1 MLNVAHEDHSL
12 CARRY
17 RVYGRPATAEL
28 PIAPCI
34 FAAKDGEMFNWDD
47 LRIFLAAARAEST
60 AGAALR
66 LGLDATTVS
75 RRVRALE
82 TTLKAA
88 LFIRSSRGLQL
99 TATGAR
105 LLETATN
112 AESAMTLAEQ
122 VGQSDLIAG
131 TIRISASEGF
141 GTVVL
146 APALPGLRA
155 LYPALVIE
163 LIANAGFLSPL
174 KREVDIAVTL
184 SAPTSPR
191 LVVEPLTDYELG
203 LYAAPSYVNARGPI
217 DSVDALRS
225 LDLVGYV
232 EDQIYAPE
240 LRYLDEIDPVLRA
253 RLSSSSLH
261 GQREILLNGGGVGVL
276 PCFLADGLTRLLPRS
291 VRLTRRFWMSTHRE
305 VAGSARI
312 RGVRTWMRA
321 LVARERERLVPSR

>member
-1 MLNVAHEDHSL
+1 
-12 CARRY
+12 
-17 RVYGRPATAEL
+17 
-28 PIAPCI
+28 
-34 FAAKDGEMFNWDD
+34 MFNWDD

-60 AGAALR
+60 AGAAQR

-112 AESAMTLAEQ
+112 AESAMALAEQ

-155 LYPALVIE
+155 LHQGLVIE

-203 LYAAPSYVNARGPI
+203 LYAAPSYVDAREPI
-217 DSVDALRS
+217 ENVYGLRA

-240 LRYLDEIDPVLRA
+240 LRYLDELDPVLRA

-276 PCFLADGLTRLLPRS
+276 PCFLADGLTRLLPRA

-305 VAGSARI
+305 VAGAARI
-312 RGVRTWMRA
+312 RAARTWMRA

>member
-1 MLNVAHEDHSL
+1 
-12 CARRY
+12 
-17 RVYGRPATAEL
+17 
-28 PIAPCI
+28 
-34 FAAKDGEMFNWDD
+34 MFNWDD

-60 AGAALR
+60 AGAGQR

-88 LFIRSSRGLQL
+88 LFVRSGRGLQL

-105 LLETATN
+105 LLEAATQV
-112 AESAMTLAEQ
+112 ESAMAEAER
-122 VGQSDLIAG
+122 VGQSDLVAG

-146 APALPGLRA
+146 APALPDLRA
-155 LYPALVIE
+155 VHPGLAIE

-184 SAPTSPR
+184 SAPTSSR

-203 LYAAPSYVNARGPI
+203 LYAAPDYAAAHGPI
-217 DSVDALRS
+217 GGVADLRA

-240 LRYLDEIDPVLRA
+240 LRYLDEIDPALRP

-261 GQREILLNGGGVGVL
+261 GQREILLQGGGVGVL
-276 PCFLADGLTRLLPRS
+276 PCFLAAGLTRLLPAE
-291 VRLTRRFWMSTHRE
+291 VRLMRRFWMSTHRE
-305 VAGSARI
+305 VAASARI
-312 RGVRTWMRA
+312 RAVRTWMRA
-321 LVARERERLVPSR
+321 LVARERGRLVTAARGERNGLPLPRAPADL

>member
-1 MLNVAHEDHSL
+1 
-12 CARRY
+12 
-17 RVYGRPATAEL
+17 
-28 PIAPCI
+28 
-34 FAAKDGEMFNWDD
+34 MFNWDD

-75 RRVRALE
+75 RRIRALE

-88 LFIRSSRGLQL
+88 LFVRSSRGLQL
-99 TATGAR
+99 TASGAR
-105 LLETATN
+105 LLETAVD
-112 AESAMTLAEQ
+112 AESAMVMAEQ

-146 APALPGLRA
+146 APALPSLRSLHQGLM
-155 LYPALVIE
+155 IE

-184 SAPTSPR
+184 SAPTSSR

-203 LYAAPSYVNARGPI
+203 LYAAATYVAEREPI
-217 DSVDALRS
+217 GAIA
-225 LDLVGYV
+225 DLHACDMVGYV

-240 LRYLDEIDPVLRA
+240 LRYLDEIDPALRP

-276 PCFLADGLTRLLPRS
+276 PCFLAEGLTRVLPGS
-291 VRLTRRFWMSTHRE
+291 VRLTRRFWISTHRE

-312 RGVRTWMRA
+312 RAVRAWMRA
-321 LVARERERLVPSR
+321 LAACERERLVPTR

>member
-1 MLNVAHEDHSL
+1 
-12 CARRY
+12 
-17 RVYGRPATAEL
+17 
-28 PIAPCI
+28 
-34 FAAKDGEMFNWDD
+34 MFNWDD

-60 AGAALR
+60 AGAAQR

-82 TTLKAA
+82 TNLKAA
-88 LFIRSSRGLQL
+88 LFVRTSQGLQL

-105 LLETATN
+105 LLETAVE

-141 GTVVL
+141 GTAVL

-155 LYPALVIE
+155 LHPALSIE

-203 LYAAPSYVNARGPI
+203 LYAAPAWLDGRPAVETVAGLRG
-217 DSVDALRS
+217 

-240 LRYLDEIDPVLRA
+240 LRYLDEIDPELRP

-261 GQREILLNGGGVGVL
+261 GQREILLRGGGVGVL
-276 PCFLADGLTRLLPRS
+276 PCFMAEGLARVLPAE
-291 VRLTRRFWMSTHRE
+291 VRLSRRFWISTHRE

-312 RGVRTWMRA
+312 RALRAWMRA
-321 LVARERERLVPSR
+321 LVARERERLAPSR